1 MKKLMLGF
9 AGLLAVAATFAFQG
23 AGAQGNDTMMKH
35 SGYVEYTE
43 KAYTDASKMKRVL
56 FFAANW
62 CPTCRAADKVFTGK
76 IKDIP
81 ADVVV
86 FKTDY
91 DKETA
96 LKTKYAI
103 TRQHTFVY
111 VDAKGAALK
120 KWSGGDLGE
129 LLENTK

>member
-1 MKKLMLGF
+1 MKKWMLGF
-9 AGLLAVAATFAFQG
+9 AGAVALAAVFAFPR

-35 SGYVEYTE
+35 SGYVEFNE
-43 KAYTDASKMKRVL
+43 KAYNDASKMKRVL
-56 FFAANW
+56 FFAASW
-62 CPTCRAADKVFTGK
+62 CPTCRAADKAFTGNLK
-76 IKDIP
+76 GIP

-120 KWSGGDLGE
+120 KWSGGDLAE
-129 LLENTK
+129 LVENTK